1 MNHTQFK
8 VTAQVSEKAPV
19 HHAAFTDSKH
29 RTSDGVSSS
38 IKDDWRTRANNKPLT
53 INRVSTGA

>member
-1 MNHTQFK
+1 MNNIERRI
-8 VTAQVSEKAPV
+8 TAQVSEKAPV

-38 IKDDWRTRANNKPLT
+38 IVDTWRTRANNKPLP
-53 INRVSTGA
+53 IIRTGA

>member
-1 MNHTQFK
+1 MKTIERRI
-8 VTAQVSEKAPV
+8 TAQVSEKAPV

-38 IKDDWRTRANNKPLT
+38 IADTWRTRANNKPLT
-53 INRVSTGA
+53 IIRTGA